1 MPLSTPASPLEIV
14 AVADDPA
21 PNVLQAE
28 RRAAALARGLGGGE
42 EGWQV
47 LVATAR
53 ACLLESAF
61 QGGSPERFYD
71 VASAREAIAA
81 CRILDSAAQFAPQ
94 KSPAQARS
102 SGLLAALGFAA
113 CGNFPSAQV
122 VARRTFPSLKARTQT
137 EAVALLCCTPTLAA
151 SIRLDSNWSQACK
164 YLHALQTFLNSGS
177 DSSREV
183 LRAAW
188 DEARSEIAEP
198 LERALADSA
207 VEHIETL
214 CTARALRGGWIEESG
229 ALSRILEDGLALLLP
244 PQRHA
249 LGVCRL
255 HEQKSNAVVAL
266 PPGTGKTLL
275 GEVCALQSLAC
286 AENAERGWACFLV
299 PYVALGRQV
308 AAALERHAP
317 LGVRVHRL
325 LGGEGSFVPEG
336 SDAAVVVATPERL
349 DALLRSSHGA
359 ASRLRAVICD
369 EAHGVGDEARGV
381 RLEGLL
387 ARLLLMQRE
396 QMGPRLVLLSASV
409 RRPRALADWVGAPED
424 SVITSKWCATARR
437 LAIWKLDGALEWH
450 SGDDNPPRREILA
463 PQVLAQAEASPE
475 EAEALVPQKAEVVWP
490 SMFGRSFL
498 APRVRG
504 LRATDAWVAM
514 QKGEEGVRGN
524 IAGLV
529 SHLHENFGGAILCV
543 CATKKSARQLAVAL
557 STELPDV
564 PVGAHTRRA
573 IELINKSFGF
583 LKPLARALERGAAW
597 HHAGLPHEV
606 REVIEAAIKSGEIST
621 VASTTTLAEGV
632 DFPFRWTILVDWLGW
647 SREGRAPLS
656 RWLLRNIVG
665 RCGRAGAWTEGDTI
679 LYENPLGDRRF
690 TEMPQRARWI
700 EHLCLEPGPS
710 EARSALQV
718 LAGPDSPPDWLQC
731 ALETQFLAALGEN
744 NWNNEEQAAEQFA
757 QSLYVSRRKVD
768 ARPILRAALRDWAS
782 GEEPLVQAVDGALRL
797 TNAGQAF
804 RAADVSP
811 ATARKLLQVLRGE
824 ALRWQREAW
833 GAGALLA
840 CELGGVPEQ
849 SHESWRKVALGQRN
863 RFALRREDVGGALEA
878 WLRGEAPEEIFAR
891 LPSTQKSTRQPRF
904 EDWLDGGGMDEGAA
918 LSDWY
923 GDLDKWAEWLRAVLE
938 TFLPF
943 VLRACHALSPLLG
956 EPSQPEAR
964 RQPWLQ
970 WAEMFEAGM
979 DSPLALK
986 WKASGAPGTRRALC
1000 VLAQVLAGEARPSR
1014 RALERALSA
1023 AQKELGGM
1031 GSPDGRSLEGFA
1043 RWRGLAIET
1052 SEGEAR
1058 LAA

>member
-1 MPLSTPASPLEIV
+1 MPLSMPASPLEIV
-14 AVADDPA
+14 AVADDSA

-28 RRAAALARGLGGGE
+28 RRAAVLARGLDGGA

-47 LVATAR
+47 LVGRAR
-53 ACLLESAF
+53 ECLLACASA
-61 QGGSPERFYD
+61 GGSPERFYD
-71 VASAREAIAA
+71 AASAREAIAA

-122 VARRTFPSLKARTQT
+122 VARRTFPGLKARSQA
-137 EAVALLCCTPTLAA
+137 EAVALLCCAPTLAA
-151 SIRLDSNWSQACK
+151 SIGLDSNWGQACK
-164 YLHALQTFLNSGS
+164 YLHALQTFLELGS

-188 DEARSEIAEP
+188 DEARGEIAEL

-214 CTARALRGGWIEESG
+214 CTARALGGGWIEESG

-249 LGVCRL
+249 LGVRRL
-255 HEQKSNAVVAL
+255 HEQRSNAVVAL

-286 AENAERGWACFLV
+286 ASDHEGGWACFLV

-317 LGVRVHRL
+317 PGVRVHRL
-325 LGGEGSFVPEG
+325 LGGEGSFVPEDA
-336 SDAAVVVATPERL
+336 DAALVVATPERL
-349 DALLRSSHGA
+349 DAMLRSSHEA

-369 EAHGVGDEARGV
+369 EAHGIGDEARGV

-409 RRPRALADWVGAPED
+409 RRPRALADWVGASED

-450 SGDDNPPRREILA
+450 SGDDNPPRRELLA
-463 PQVLAQAEASPE
+463 PQVLAEAKASPEESCAPEPTGSRAE

-557 STELPDV
+557 SLELPDV

-573 IELINKSFGF
+573 IELIGKSFGF
-583 LKPLARALERGAAW
+583 LKPLARALERGAA
-597 HHAGLPHEV
+597 
-606 REVIEAAIKSGEIST
+606 
-621 VASTTTLAEGV
+621 
-632 DFPFRWTILVDWLGW
+632 
-647 SREGRAPLS
+647 
-656 RWLLRNIVG
+656 
-665 RCGRAGAWTEGDTI
+665 
-679 LYENPLGDRRF
+679 
-690 TEMPQRARWI
+690 
-700 EHLCLEPGPS
+700 
-710 EARSALQV
+710 
-718 LAGPDSPPDWLQC
+718 
-731 ALETQFLAALGEN
+731 
-744 NWNNEEQAAEQFA
+744 
-757 QSLYVSRRKVD
+757 
-768 ARPILRAALRDWAS
+768 
-782 GEEPLVQAVDGALRL
+782 
-797 TNAGQAF
+797 
-804 RAADVSP
+804 
-811 ATARKLLQVLRGE
+811 
-824 ALRWQREAW
+824 
-833 GAGALLA
+833 
-840 CELGGVPEQ
+840 
-849 SHESWRKVALGQRN
+849 
-863 RFALRREDVGGALEA
+863 
-878 WLRGEAPEEIFAR
+878 
-891 LPSTQKSTRQPRF
+891 
-904 EDWLDGGGMDEGAA
+904 
-918 LSDWY
+918 
-923 GDLDKWAEWLRAVLE
+923 
-938 TFLPF
+938 
-943 VLRACHALSPLLG
+943 
-956 EPSQPEAR
+956 
-964 RQPWLQ
+964 
-970 WAEMFEAGM
+970 
-979 DSPLALK
+979 
-986 WKASGAPGTRRALC
+986 
-1000 VLAQVLAGEARPSR
+1000 
-1014 RALERALSA
+1014 
-1023 AQKELGGM
+1023 
-1031 GSPDGRSLEGFA
+1031 
-1043 RWRGLAIET
+1043 
-1052 SEGEAR
+1052 
-1058 LAA
+1058 